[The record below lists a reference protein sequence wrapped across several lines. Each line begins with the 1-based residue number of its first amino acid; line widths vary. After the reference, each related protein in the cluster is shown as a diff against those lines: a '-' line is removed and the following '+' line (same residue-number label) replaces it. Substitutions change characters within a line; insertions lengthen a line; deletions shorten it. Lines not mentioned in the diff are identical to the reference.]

1 MINNEYD
8 LSVAYR
14 IYPKISAK
22 PPVFNNNKF
31 KLSELCLK
39 SFIESLGS
47 LKVKIWVLL
56 DNCPLKYEK
65 LFKKYFNE
73 DDLEII
79 KLKGIGNDNTFA
91 LQLKILS
98 EQKDSEIVYFAEDD
112 YFYFKNKFRKMIS
125 FLKNNSDVHFVT
137 PYDHLDHYTHFYH
150 DYKSFIKVFANKHW
164 RTIHSTCCTFLTTK
178 SILKKTK
185 KVFEIYLQ
193 DTTILLTSWACLTKY
208 NVFKIFKIIKYFFNN
223 KIFFIFLYKAWR
235 YGWKQIL
242 FGRSWNL
249 WCPIPTIATHMVYNC
264 LPPTFNWE
272 NIFKKAIK
280 DFSL

>member
-1 MINNEYD
+1 MKNNKYD

-14 IYPKISAK
+14 IYPKMSAT
-22 PPVFNNNKF
+22 PPVFSDNKF
-31 KLSELCLK
+31 KLSELCLR
-39 SFIESLGS
+39 SFKESLDS

-79 KLKGIGNDNTFA
+79 KLKGIGNENTFA

-98 EQKDSEIVYFAEDD
+98 EQNDSEIIYFAEDD
-112 YFYFKNKFRKMIS
+112 YFYFKNQFRKMIS

-150 DYKSFIKVFANKHW
+150 DYKSYIKVFANKHW

-193 DTTILLTSWACLTKY
+193 DMTILLTSWACLTKY
-208 NVFKIFKIIKYFFNN
+208 KVFNIFQIIKYFFNI
-223 KIFFIFLYKAWR
+223 KIFFIFFYKAWR

-242 FGRSWNL
+242 FGRKWNL
-249 WCPIPTIATHMVYNC
+249 WCPIPSIATHMEKGC
-264 LPPTFNWE
+264 LAPNIDWL
-272 NIFKKAIK
+272 NIFKKEMG
-280 DFSL
+280 